1 VAHFLGVRTT
11 LVVAGTA
18 GASITLGF
26 LFFPGMRADEET
38 VATPVVPQSAQ
49 SLSGG

>member
-1 VAHFLGVRTT
+1 VRTT

-26 LFFPGMRADEET
+26 LFFPGVRAGEEA
-38 VATPVVPQSAQ
+38 VATTVVPQSAR